1 MKVIKDVELDG
12 HKLLIQ
18 LEVDKLSIGW
28 VVSKRLA
35 RDSKTN
41 IIVYEQP
48 KRSLP
53 ILNKTLKEIVIETA
67 ERVVESITFKEKDD
81 EEFQELKNWDG
92 IVKSQWEEGSGS
104 ENIRKNCFDWWAS
117 T

>member
-1 MKVIKDVELDG
+1 MEVIKNVELDG

-28 VVSKRLA
+28 AVSKRLA
-35 RDSKTN
+35 RDLKTN

-53 ILNKTLKEIVIETA
+53 ILNKTLKEITIETA
-67 ERVVESITFKEKDD
+67 QHAVERIAFKEKDT
-81 EEFQELKNWDG
+81 EELQELRNWDG
-92 IVKSQWEEGSGS
+92 VI
-104 ENIRKNCFDWWAS
+104 N
-117 T
+117 

>member
-1 MKVIKDVELDG
+1 MEVIKNVELDD

-28 VVSKRLA
+28 AVSKRLA
-35 RDSKTN
+35 RDLKTN

-53 ILNKTLKEIVIETA
+53 ILNKTLKEITIETA
-67 ERVVESITFKEKDD
+67 QHAVERIVFKEKDN
-81 EEFQELKNWDG
+81 EELQELRNWDG
-92 IVKSQWEEGSGS
+92 IIKS
-104 ENIRKNCFDWWAS
+104 
-117 T
+117 